1 MGFKLVERVYNL
13 DKKATSPSE
22 QAVLLALA
30 YRANDRTL
38 FCYPKQETL
47 AEMTHLSR
55 SAVARAL
62 NTLRMNGL
70 IDWKSGG
77 LANKKGKYGRPLSN
91 DYKLNLPL
99 GKSKIEKISS
109 EPSVLQKDTPVSSC
123 ETLQCPGEGH
133 SCVLVEDTA
142 MSCRRTPTVIYNN
155 NLTNNKLN
163 NDTNSRPGGIA
174 SGLDFWG
181 ESEMPMPLQTTHAAN
196 GNPVAAAGRKMQDS
210 TPIHLALSLCD
221 LKPNTPEYR
230 DNYKAFFSIMSKVG
244 MDRSLDIL
252 HAIKSEER
260 QGELDGIKN
269 MPAFIM
275 SRLKEF
281 LH

>member
-55 SAVARAL
+55 ATVVNAL
-62 NTLRMNGL
+62 NALRRNGF

-109 EPSVLQKDTPVSSC
+109 EPSVQQLDTPVSNGK
-123 ETLQCPGEGH
+123 TLHCLTVRH
-133 SCVLVEDTA
+133 SSVQQLDTA
-142 MSCRRTPTVIYNN
+142 VSNSKTPTVIYNN

-163 NDTNSRPGGIA
+163 NDTNSRLRNIA

-181 ESEMPMPLQTTHAAN
+181 ESEMPMPLQTTRVAN
-196 GNPVAAAGRKMQDS
+196 GNTVAAAGRKMQDS
-210 TPIHLALSLCD
+210 TPIHLALRLCN

-230 DNYKAFFSIMSKVG
+230 DNYKAFLSVMSKVG

-260 QGELDGIKN
+260 QGELEGIKH

-281 LH
+281 LP

>member
-1 MGFKLVERVYNL
+1 M
-13 DKKATSPSE
+13 
-22 QAVLLALA
+22 
-30 YRANDRTL
+30 
-38 FCYPKQETL
+38 
-47 AEMTHLSR
+47 
-55 SAVARAL
+55 
-62 NTLRMNGL
+62 
-70 IDWKSGG
+70 
-77 LANKKGKYGRPLSN
+77 
-91 DYKLNLPL
+91 
-99 GKSKIEKISS
+99 
-109 EPSVLQKDTPVSSC
+109 SSC

-133 SCVLVEDTA
+133 SSVLVEDTA

-163 NDTNSRPGGIA
+163 NDTNSRPGDIA
-174 SGLDFWG
+174 SGLDFG
-181 ESEMPMPLQTTHAAN
+181 DDYEMRPPRQSVRAAN
-196 GNPVAAAGRKMQDS
+196 GSCTAAGRKMQDS
-210 TPIHLALSLCD
+210 TPIHLALRLCD

-275 SRLKEF
+275 SRLKDF

>member
-55 SAVARAL
+55 ATVVNAL
-62 NTLRMNGL
+62 NALRRNGF

-91 DYKLNLPL
+91 DYKLNLPP

-109 EPSVLQKDTPVSSC
+109 EPSVQQLDTPVSNGK
-123 ETLQCPGEGH
+123 TLQCLTVRH
-133 SCVLVEDTA
+133 SSVQQLDTA
-142 MSCRRTPTVIYNN
+142 VSNSKTPTVIYNN

-163 NDTNSRPGGIA
+163 NKN
-174 SGLDFWG
+174 W
-181 ESEMPMPLQTTHAAN
+181 
-196 GNPVAAAGRKMQDS
+196 
-210 TPIHLALSLCD
+210 
-221 LKPNTPEYR
+221 
-230 DNYKAFFSIMSKVG
+230 
-244 MDRSLDIL
+244 
-252 HAIKSEER
+252 ER
-260 QGELDGIKN
+260 
-269 MPAFIM
+269 
-275 SRLKEF
+275 
-281 LH
+281 

>member
-55 SAVARAL
+55 ATVVNAL
-62 NTLRMNGL
+62 NALRRNGF

-109 EPSVLQKDTPVSSC
+109 EPSVQQLDTPVSNSK
-123 ETLQCPGEGH
+123 
-133 SCVLVEDTA
+133 
-142 MSCRRTPTVIYNN
+142 TPTVIYNN

-163 NDTNSRPGGIA
+163 NDTNSRLSNIA
-174 SGLDFWG
+174 SGLDFWDDSEIRTLRTPPLTHSSAI
-181 ESEMPMPLQTTHAAN
+181 ESYTVPFPALHC
-196 GNPVAAAGRKMQDS
+196 
-210 TPIHLALSLCD
+210 ALSSLILC
-221 LKPNTPEYR
+221 
-230 DNYKAFFSIMSKVG
+230 SISK
-244 MDRSLDIL
+244 
-252 HAIKSEER
+252 
-260 QGELDGIKN
+260 
-269 MPAFIM
+269 
-275 SRLKEF
+275 RLWG
-281 LH
+281 LRGVVVSG

>member
-13 DKKATSPSE
+13 YKKATSPSE

-55 SAVARAL
+55 ATVVNAL
-62 NTLRMNGL
+62 NALRRNGF

-99 GKSKIEKISS
+99 GKSK
-109 EPSVLQKDTPVSSC
+109 
-123 ETLQCPGEGH
+123 
-133 SCVLVEDTA
+133 
-142 MSCRRTPTVIYNN
+142 
-155 NLTNNKLN
+155 
-163 NDTNSRPGGIA
+163 
-174 SGLDFWG
+174 
-181 ESEMPMPLQTTHAAN
+181 
-196 GNPVAAAGRKMQDS
+196 
-210 TPIHLALSLCD
+210 
-221 LKPNTPEYR
+221 
-230 DNYKAFFSIMSKVG
+230 KAFLSVMSKVG

-260 QGELDGIKN
+260 QGELEGIN
-269 MPAFIM
+269 SQLTHSSTLNCYTVPFAA
-275 SRLKEF
+275 
-281 LH
+281 

>member
-55 SAVARAL
+55 ATVVNAL
-62 NTLRMNGL
+62 NALRRNDF

-109 EPSVLQKDTPVSSC
+109 EPSVQQL
-123 ETLQCPGEGH
+123 
-133 SCVLVEDTA
+133 DTA
-142 MSCRRTPTVIYNN
+142 VSNSKTPTVIYNN

-163 NDTNSRPGGIA
+163 NDTNSRLRNIA

-181 ESEMPMPLQTTHAAN
+181 ESEMPMPLQTTRVAN
-196 GNPVAAAGRKMQDS
+196 GNTVAAAGRKMQDS
-210 TPIHLALSLCD
+210 TPIHLALRLCN

-230 DNYKAFFSIMSKVG
+230 DNYKAFLSVMSKVG

-260 QGELDGIKN
+260 QGELEGIKH

-281 LH
+281 LP